1 MVWIEPSVINMK
13 ILFKNK
19 PLSPLLKVAI
29 KAGALDA
36 VRLQIERGAL
46 LNAVDSA
53 GLSPLMLAAIF
64 KQPDIFQYLIEA
76 GASLGLT
83 DSKGMSAIDYAE
95 ESGVEKIKK
104 IISEIQNK
112 TIDAINEPSIPS
124 EAISEKI
131 IDQSTES
138 EIDKEKVG
146 FNMTNIEPV
155 NEPENEQNLIQDVD
169 CQLVDFNFELDEDL
183 SSDSGWASDTSD
195 FWRIDEE
202 IEIPKNDLACLA
214 EAEKIYT
221 KIVSHKILDID
232 TIDWSDIEIDL
243 PVNQEKTI
251 NIEDRFSNLYYL
263 LIQSSTQGMV
273 SYNQILQA
281 IKVDIGEAYIDT
293 VLPVILNLFGDFG
306 VLIED
311 FKPFETY
318 YEDDGINALDSFI
331 ADSLIN
337 LNHELEG
344 DLFSLNIYFSQI
356 QKFELIDRGEEE
368 RIGQQI
374 NIALLV
380 LAKNIA
386 NFPAHYW
393 STVVDIFENSF
404 NEDNQLILEESEVSE
419 EADINEEINN
429 NETSDIND
437 RNSLE
442 TKENNR
448 ILNFWDILIQ
458 LRKNHKS
465 YESNQYIP
473 RPKIKDLEK
482 LLKIVEED
490 FIDIDAKEIIHPIT
504 KYKKAR
510 EKLIKANFR
519 LVNYFAKKYA
529 LSGVPLED
537 LIQEGNIGLLAAVD
551 RYDYQLGYKFSTYAT
566 WWIKQS
572 ITRAIANT
580 NRLIRLPVHMY
591 ELVSSVEIARKSLE
605 KEGLPV
611 TISSLAHEAG
621 CSELNVRKAISA
633 NHSVVFFDDISYE
646 ENEYLKEN
654 EIISPFSGPE
664 DAILAADLRRAIY
677 KQLAELDER
686 QAKILELRFGLKD
699 DNDLTLEEVGSQ
711 FNVTRE
717 RIRQIEAKALKK
729 LRHISRS
736 EYLEPFITFVKEDL
750 KEEESTQEVSNA

>member
-1 MVWIEPSVINMK
+1 MK
-13 ILFKNK
+13 ISYKTK
-19 PLSPLLKVAI
+19 PLSPLLKATI

-36 VRLQIERGAL
+36 VKLQIERGAQ

-53 GLSPLMLAAIF
+53 GLSAVMLAVIF

-76 GASLGLT
+76 GASLELI

-95 ESGVEKIKK
+95 ASGVEKIKE
-104 IISEIQNK
+104 IIREVQNK
-112 TIDAINEPSIPS
+112 TINTTSDPNLLR
-124 EAISEKI
+124 EAISDQI
-131 IDQSTES
+131 INQSTES
-138 EIDKEKVG
+138 KIEQEKVS
-146 FNMTNIEPV
+146 FKTTSIEF
-155 NEPENEQNLIQDVD
+155 EDSKEIEKEQNLIQEVD
-169 CQLVDFNFELDEDL
+169 SHLVDFNFELDEDL
-183 SSDSGWASDTSD
+183 SFDAGWALDTSD
-195 FWRIDEE
+195 HWCSDEE
-202 IEIPKNDLACLA
+202 IEVPENDLACLV
-214 EAEKIYT
+214 EAETIYN
-221 KIVSHKILDID
+221 KIVNHQILDID

-243 PVNQEKTI
+243 PVSQQRVI
-251 NIEDRFSNLYYL
+251 NIKDEFSHLYYL
-263 LIQSSTQGMV
+263 LIQSTIKGMV
-273 SYNQILQA
+273 SYSQVLQA
-281 IKVDIGEAYIDT
+281 IKIDIGETYIDT
-293 VLPVILNLFGDFG
+293 ALPVILNLFGDLG

-311 FKPFETY
+311 FKPFEVN
-318 YEDDGINALDSFI
+318 YEDDGINPSESLI
-331 ADSLIN
+331 EDSLIN
-337 LNHELEG
+337 LNYELEG

-356 QKFELIDRGEEE
+356 QKFELIDRDEEE
-368 RIGQQI
+368 RIGLQM

-386 NFPAHYW
+386 NLPTHYW
-393 STVVDIFENSF
+393 SKVVDIFENSS
-404 NEDNQLILEESEVSE
+404 NKEENKLLVEESEV
-419 EADINEEINN
+419 DEEISVSDEIKN
-429 NETSDIND
+429 NEISEIANG
-437 RNSLE
+437 NSLE
-442 TKENNR
+442 TKENNET
-448 ILNFWDILIQ
+448 LNFGDIVIQ

-473 RPKIKDLEK
+473 RPKIKDLDK

-537 LIQEGNIGLLAAVD
+537 LIQEGNIGLLTAVD

-591 ELVSSVEIARKSLE
+591 ELVSSIEIARQSLE
-605 KEGLPV
+605 DEGLPV
-611 TISSLAHEAG
+611 TISSLAHKAE

-633 NHSVVFFDDISYE
+633 DHAVVFFDDILGE

-664 DAILAADLRRAIY
+664 DVILAADLRRAIY

-686 QAKILELRFGLKD
+686 PAKILELRFGLKD

-736 EYLEPFITFVKEDL
+736 EYLEPFITFIKEDL
-750 KEEESTQEVSNA
+750 KEEESTKEGSNA

>member
-1 MVWIEPSVINMK
+1 MK
-13 ILFKNK
+13 ISYKTK
-19 PLSPLLKVAI
+19 PLSPLLKATI

-36 VRLQIERGAL
+36 VKLQIERGAQ

-53 GLSPLMLAAIF
+53 GLSAVMLAVIF

-76 GASLGLT
+76 GASLELI

-95 ESGVEKIKK
+95 ASGVEKIKES
-104 IISEIQNK
+104 IRDVQNK
-112 TIDAINEPSIPS
+112 TINTTSDPNLLR
-124 EAISEKI
+124 EAISDQI
-131 IDQSTES
+131 INQSTES
-138 EIDKEKVG
+138 KIEQEIVSFKTTIIEFEDSKE
-146 FNMTNIEPV
+146 IEK
-155 NEPENEQNLIQDVD
+155 EQNLIQEVD
-169 CQLVDFNFELDEDL
+169 SHLVDFNFELDEDL
-183 SSDSGWASDTSD
+183 SFDAGWALDTSD
-195 FWRIDEE
+195 HWCSDEE
-202 IEIPKNDLACLA
+202 IEVPENDLACLV
-214 EAEKIYT
+214 EAETIYN
-221 KIVSHKILDID
+221 KIVNHQILDID

-243 PVNQEKTI
+243 PVSQQRVI
-251 NIEDRFSNLYYL
+251 NIKDEFSHLYYL
-263 LIQSSTQGMV
+263 LIQSTIKGMV
-273 SYNQILQA
+273 SYSQVLQA
-281 IKVDIGEAYIDT
+281 IKIDIGETYIDT
-293 VLPVILNLFGDFG
+293 ALPVILNLFGDLG

-311 FKPFETY
+311 FKPFEVN
-318 YEDDGINALDSFI
+318 YEDDGINPSESLI
-331 ADSLIN
+331 EDSLIN
-337 LNHELEG
+337 LNYELEG

-356 QKFELIDRGEEE
+356 QKFELIDRDEEE
-368 RIGQQI
+368 RIGLQM

-386 NFPAHYW
+386 NLPTHYW
-393 STVVDIFENSF
+393 SKVVDIFENSS
-404 NEDNQLILEESEVSE
+404 NKEENKLLVEESEV
-419 EADINEEINN
+419 DEEISVSDEIKN
-429 NETSDIND
+429 NEISEIANG
-437 RNSLE
+437 NSLE
-442 TKENNR
+442 TKENNET
-448 ILNFWDILIQ
+448 LNFGDIVIQ

-473 RPKIKDLEK
+473 RPKIKDLDK

-537 LIQEGNIGLLAAVD
+537 LIQEGNIGLLTAVD

-591 ELVSSVEIARKSLE
+591 ELVSSIEIARQSLE
-605 KEGLPV
+605 DEGLPV
-611 TISSLAHEAG
+611 TISSLAHKAE

-633 NHSVVFFDDISYE
+633 DHAVVFFDDILGE

-664 DAILAADLRRAIY
+664 DVILAADLRRAIY

-686 QAKILELRFGLKD
+686 PAKILELRFGLKD

-736 EYLEPFITFVKEDL
+736 EYLEPFITFIKEDL
-750 KEEESTQEVSNA
+750 KEEESTKEGSNA